1 MRKPSLSVLTLTV
14 ASLALPLAAQQ
25 PCPTMFVV
33 ANSPEDQLV
42 MAINGAENPQD
53 QIAALD
59 KYVQGYGD
67 SKFMPCVNEYYAA
80 TFVKLNSFDKA
91 IEYGEK
97 DLAANY
103 GDVNLSLSLA
113 KAYVG
118 AGRAT
123 DTAFNLIMKAPDQ
136 IKAESNPARPPS
148 VGDADWQKTQQTLA
162 EAGQNVRAYME
173 YAFFQLLG
181 RVNDPK
187 QRVQYLDAFSQAYTG
202 TPNAGQVNF
211 QYFVAYKM
219 LNNTAKGD
227 EYGEKVI
234 AADPNNVAALNTVA
248 DDYATGRVNLEKAA
262 AYAKKV
268 LDVAPALKKP
278 DGVSDADFR
287 LQQNAQLGAAHL
299 TLGYIDFQRGSPTHR
314 VAPAIQELKTAA
326 DLLNGSPQG
335 QARALYYLGYAYEVQ
350 APPNHRAAADA
361 LGRAVKLQSPWQDVA
376 RSLLAKIPR

>member
-1 MRKPSLSVLTLTV
+1 MHNSCLPILILAMVSG
-14 ASLALPLAAQQ
+14 ALPLAAQQ
-25 PCPTMFVV
+25 PCPSMFVV

-42 MAINGAENPQD
+42 MAVNGAENPQD

-59 KYVQGYGD
+59 KYAQGYGD
-67 SKFMPCVNEYYAA
+67 SKFMPCVNEYYTA
-80 TFVKLNSFDKA
+80 TFIKLNNFDKA

-123 DTAFNLIMKAPDQ
+123 DAAFSLIMKAPEQ
-136 IKAESNPARPPS
+136 IKAESNPARPPGVS
-148 VGDADWQKTQQTLA
+148 DADWQKNQQTLA

-173 YAFFQLLG
+173 YGFFQLLG
-181 RVNDPK
+181 RVSDPK
-187 QRVQYLDAFSQAYTG
+187 QRLQYLDAFSQAYAG
-202 TPNAGQVNF
+202 TPNAGQVSF

-219 LNNTAKGD
+219 LNDTAKAD

-248 DDYATGRVNLEKAA
+248 DDYATGRVNLDKAA
-262 AYAKKV
+262 GYAKKV
-268 LDVAPALKKP
+268 IDLAPTLKKP
-278 DGVSDADFR
+278 DGVSDADFH

-314 VAPAIQELKTAA
+314 VAPAIQELKTAS
-326 DLLNGSPQG
+326 DLLSGNPQG

-350 APPNHRAAADA
+350 TPPNHRAAADA
-361 LGRAVKLQSPWQDVA
+361 LDRAAKLQTPWQSEA
-376 RSLLAKIPR
+376 RALRAKIPR